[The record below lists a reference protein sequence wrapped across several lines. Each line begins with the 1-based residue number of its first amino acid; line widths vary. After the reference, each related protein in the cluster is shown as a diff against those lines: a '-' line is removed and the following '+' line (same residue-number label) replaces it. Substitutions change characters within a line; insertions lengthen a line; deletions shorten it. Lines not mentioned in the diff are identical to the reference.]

1 MEKKLIKK
9 EYRYCPV
16 CDKEH
21 EVKIFERESYT
32 VVKSRQVKYI
42 ETYFVCE
49 NVDNDNKEYVN
60 ASMMNE
66 NLRRARNE
74 YRKLCGLLLPEEIV
88 NIRGKYGLSQV
99 DLARIL
105 GWGDVTITRYE
116 TKAIQDQTYDN
127 ILRDIKDNP
136 KKLLEYYNQN
146 IERLDSRKREAIE
159 SNINKY
165 IKAEH
170 NCVLERY
177 YMDYMSPSAANGY
190 VTLNEDK
197 VVAIVW
203 YLAKNISNLY
213 KIKLAKLL
221 WYIDMLSFKYH
232 KKGITGM
239 VYLHKQMGALPVGDV
254 ALLTLD
260 HISVEEE
267 PCEASFEDIR
277 YHFIP
282 LDEPNLDVLSIQE
295 VDIINEV
302 IKKFKEYSTKEIV
315 EYMHK
320 ERVYIN
326 TSMNEMLLFTKE
338 NCIANF

>member
-9 EYRYCPV
+9 ECRYCPA

-21 EVKIFERESYT
+21 EVKVFEREAYT
-32 VVKSRQVKYI
+32 VVKGKQVKYI
-42 ETYFVCE
+42 ETYFACE
-49 NVDNDNKEYVN
+49 NVDNDDKEYTN

-74 YRKLCGLLLPEEIV
+74 YRKVCGLLLPDEIV
-88 NIRGKYGLSQV
+88 NIRSKYGLSQV
-99 DLARIL
+99 ELARIL
-105 GWGDVTITRYE
+105 GWGDVTIARYE
-116 TKAIQDQTYDN
+116 TKTIQDQTYDN

-136 KKLLEYYNQN
+136 KKLLEYYYQN
-146 IERLDSRKREAIE
+146 FERLDGHKRKLIE

-170 NCVLERY
+170 NSVLERY
-177 YMDYMSPSAANGY
+177 YMNYMSPSAANGY

-221 WYIDMLSFKYH
+221 WYIDMLSFKCH
-232 KKGITGM
+232 KKSITGM

-254 ALLTLD
+254 ALLTLE

-267 PCEASFEDIR
+267 PCETSFEDVR

-282 LDEPNLDVLSIQE
+282 LDEPDLNVLSIQE
-295 VDIINEV
+295 IDIINEV
-302 IKKFKEYSTKEIV
+302 IKKFKRYSTKEIV

-320 ERVYIN
+320 ECAYIN
-326 TSMNEMLLFTKE
+326 TSMNEELLFTKD
-338 NCIANF
+338 NYIANF